1 MSIESGNFISDLQA
15 HQPDSTDPVSEGD
28 DHIRLLK
35 EVLKGSFPHVDTA
48 VNVIHTSNVEPLNYN
63 PGTIPGMIWY
73 DTDADLLKIR
83 NKADDEWV
91 TILDVRSGIGERT
104 LQHKLY
110 KMGDFSGRWD
120 TWTSIGDPITVTP
133 VSETSKIIL
142 DLAGSAGVAGYGDKH
157 ILELKWFNSDGSDLA
172 ESVEVVGF
180 QHGDDAGNFEIIGAF
195 SKRAIIDSPGLSPF
209 TFQLK
214 AQDSAA
220 QEAGQHVKSLT
231 LSVVEVG

>member
-1 MSIESGNFISDLQA
+1 MAVESGNFINSLQA
-15 HQPDSTDPVSEGD
+15 HQPDGTDPVSEGD

-48 VNVIHTSNVEPLNYN
+48 VNAIHTSNVEPSSFD
-63 PGTIPGMIWY
+63 PGTVWF

-91 TILDVRSGIGERT
+91 TILDVSTGIGERT

-110 KMGDFSGRWD
+110 KMGSFSGRWD

-133 VSETSKIIL
+133 VSETSNIIL
-142 DLAGSAGVAGYGDKH
+142 DLAGSAGVAGYGDRH
-157 ILELKWFNSDGSDLA
+157 VLELKWFNSDGSDLT

-180 QHGDDAGNFEIIGAF
+180 QHSDDAGNFEIIGAF
-195 SKRAIIDSPGLSPF
+195 NKRAIIDSPGLSPF

-220 QEAGQHVKSLT
+220 LEAGQHIKSLT